1 MRPVHFPVLALPVRC
16 QDKRALT
23 CSSQYSYSAHLLKL
37 LTADYA
43 DQGRICS
50 KFSFNSYRPSL
61 RLNSVPEFRRCEVAL
76 TSYGFVMKSSNFR
89 IVPLATEIALT
100 ARRTAA
106 SGAPDHVMVVAN
118 SPNGFPCRH
127 CLRWARPGE
136 RMILFPYAAI
146 PAGHPYSESGPIFVH
161 AEPCERYGATDEYPA
176 DFRKGRVMR
185 AYNINY
191 DMIDAEVVNGSAPEA
206 IIEKLLQK
214 PETAFVDARSV
225 THGCYTFRVHRL

>member
-1 MRPVHFPVLALPVRC
+1 
-16 QDKRALT
+16 
-23 CSSQYSYSAHLLKL
+23 
-37 LTADYA
+37 
-43 DQGRICS
+43 
-50 KFSFNSYRPSL
+50 
-61 RLNSVPEFRRCEVAL
+61 VPEFRRCEVTL
-76 TSYGFVMKSSNFR
+76 TPYGFVVKNSNFR
-89 IVPLATEIALT
+89 IVPLATEVAAT

-106 SGAPDHVMVVAN
+106 GGAPDHVMVVAS

-127 CLRWARPGE
+127 CLRYAQAGD

-161 AEPCERYGATDEYPA
+161 VEPCERYGDTDQFPA
-176 DFRKGRVMR
+176 DFRAGRIMR
-185 AYNINY
+185 AYNSNY

-225 THGCYTFRVHRL
+225 THGCYTFRIQRL

>member
-1 MRPVHFPVLALPVRC
+1 M
-16 QDKRALT
+16 
-23 CSSQYSYSAHLLKL
+23 
-37 LTADYA
+37 
-43 DQGRICS
+43 
-50 KFSFNSYRPSL
+50 
-61 RLNSVPEFRRCEVAL
+61 PEFRRCEVAL

-89 IVPLATEIALT
+89 IVPLATEIAAT

-136 RMILFPYAAI
+136 HMILFPYAAI
-146 PAGHPYSESGPIFVH
+146 PTGHPYSESGPIFVH

-185 AYNINY
+185 AYNSNY

-225 THGCYTFRVHRL
+225 THGCYTFRVQRL